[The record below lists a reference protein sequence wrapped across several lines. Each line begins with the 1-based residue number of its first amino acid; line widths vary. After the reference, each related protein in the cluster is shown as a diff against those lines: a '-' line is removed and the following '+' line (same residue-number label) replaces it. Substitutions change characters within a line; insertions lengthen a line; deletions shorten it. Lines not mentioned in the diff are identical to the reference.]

1 MKKFILGLLILLSVV
16 FLSFG
21 LIYSNPGVTLP
32 KIPPADSSLQ
42 HPKGLSWFSRAALD
56 LFFDVNIWRGADSG
70 YVAMFAKD
78 GHVIHATARGMA
90 DIDKSIPMNIDTR
103 FRIASMTKP
112 VTAVATL
119 ILVEEGKLR
128 LDDPIAKY
136 IPLASDIRVAVDM
149 NRLPDGTFLTE
160 PPARPITVF
169 DLLTF
174 SSGAGHNNSVDYIS
188 KTSSDLA
195 GLWEDNDIYDGTG
208 PLGDRV
214 NRIIKIP
221 FYEQPGKI
229 WRYGWSTDILAR
241 VIEVASEQ
249 PFNQFLD
256 EKIFKPLEMGNT
268 NFLSMENSSQ
278 GIAEVYSRNDS
289 GNLMLIDTPRSNPLD
304 WTPGSSG
311 LVSNVGDYMKFAL
324 MLWNQGEYN
333 GTKILS
339 ADSISLMTYPHVDVG
354 VLTNQVDGLGFGL
367 GIGVVIDAD
376 RSTPIDR
383 NGDYFW
389 SGFYGTNFFVSPD
402 TGLVG
407 VIMSQ
412 NQPPESSPW
421 PGSYGV
427 FIAPAF
433 AFYGL

>member
-1 MKKFILGLLILLSVV
+1 
-16 FLSFG
+16 
-21 LIYSNPGVTLP
+21 
-32 KIPPADSSLQ
+32 
-42 HPKGLSWFSRAALD
+42 
-56 LFFDVNIWRGADSG
+56 
-70 YVAMFAKD
+70 
-78 GHVIHATARGMA
+78 
-90 DIDKSIPMNIDTR
+90 
-103 FRIASMTKP
+103 
-112 VTAVATL
+112 
-119 ILVEEGKLR
+119 
-128 LDDPIAKY
+128 
-136 IPLASDIRVAVDM
+136 
-149 NRLPDGTFLTE
+149 
-160 PPARPITVF
+160 
-169 DLLTF
+169 
-174 SSGAGHNNSVDYIS
+174 
-188 KTSSDLA
+188 
-195 GLWEDNDIYDGTG
+195 
-208 PLGDRV
+208 
-214 NRIIKIP
+214 
-221 FYEQPGKI
+221 
-229 WRYGWSTDILAR
+229 
-241 VIEVASEQ
+241 
-249 PFNQFLD
+249 
-256 EKIFKPLEMGNT
+256 MGNT
-268 NFLSMENSSQ
+268 NFLIMENSSQ
-278 GIAEVYSRNDS
+278 GIAEVYYSNDS
-289 GNLMLIDTPRSNPLD
+289 GNIMLIDTPRSNPLD